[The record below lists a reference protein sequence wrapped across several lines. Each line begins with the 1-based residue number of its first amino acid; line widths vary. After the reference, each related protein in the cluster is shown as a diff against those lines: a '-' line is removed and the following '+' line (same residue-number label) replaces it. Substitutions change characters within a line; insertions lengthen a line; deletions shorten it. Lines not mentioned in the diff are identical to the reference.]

1 MTKKKKVTF
10 EVTIRKHAIIE
21 DDSTENKI
29 AKEVQRLADYRYYQD
44 SDSVQTTVVSCDD
57 LD

>member
-1 MTKKKKVTF
+1 MAKKKVTY
-10 EVTIRKHAIIE
+10 EVVIRKHAIIE
-21 DDSTENKI
+21 DDGTENKV
-29 AKEVQRLADYRYYQD
+29 AKEVRRLADYLYYQN